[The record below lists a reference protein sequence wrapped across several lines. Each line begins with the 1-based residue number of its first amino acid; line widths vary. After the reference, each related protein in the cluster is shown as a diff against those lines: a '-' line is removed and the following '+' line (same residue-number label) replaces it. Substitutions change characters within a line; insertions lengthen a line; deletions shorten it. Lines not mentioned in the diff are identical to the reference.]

1 MTDER
6 VQSVQAAMIKAETP
20 KKKKKRFQVFF
31 SKTEDFHRL
40 MNALEVGF
48 TIIFFFLCFI
58 VDIHIIMCFI
68 MISFLNK

>member
-20 KKKKKRFQVFF
+20 KKKKKISGFFFKNGRLPSINECLGSRFYY
-31 SKTEDFHRL
+31 
-40 MNALEVGF
+40 N
-48 TIIFFFLCFI
+48 IFFLCFI